1 MAVSV
6 YAVALA
12 VTAAVLSVAGTQ
24 PAADPPAAADAATVF
39 QSGTDGYHTFRIPAV
54 VRTRSGALLAFA
66 EGRRGGAGDAG
77 DIDLVLRRS
86 ADGGRTWGPLQTVG
100 DNGPNT
106 FGNPA
111 PVVDPRTGRL
121 VLLSTHNAGTATEQ
135 EILRGEVPPEEGR
148 RVFVQ
153 HSDDEGVTWSAPT
166 EVTATTKRAS
176 WRWYATGPGHAI
188 ALRRGPHA
196 GRLVVPAN
204 HSAAPPAGSA
214 DTGAEPRY
222 YGAHLL
228 LSDDGGATWRIG
240 AEDSTPDGLVN
251 ANESTAAQLPDGRL
265 YVNTR
270 DQNGTAEGSRAS
282 TYSRDGGRT
291 YEAPFASRPDLV
303 GPVVQGSTLQVTGG
317 PLLLSLPGDP
327 GARRDM
333 TVRASTDGGRT
344 WPHAFLVASGPA
356 AYSDLVA
363 LDHRTVGLLH
373 ENGVAGPY
381 EVITFRRLAVTQVL
395 RSAAP

>member
-1 MAVSV
+1 MGVSV
-6 YAVALA
+6 HAVALA
-12 VTAAVLSVAGTQ
+12 VM
-24 PAADPPAAADAATVF
+24 AATLSAVSQSPTSPPTAEPVSVF
-39 QSGTDGYHTFRIPAV
+39 RSGTEGYHTFRIPAV
-54 VRTRSGALLAFA
+54 VRARSGVLLAFA
-66 EGRRGGAGDAG
+66 EGRRGAAGDAG

-86 ADGGRTWGPLQTVG
+86 TDGGRTWGPLQMVG
-100 DNGPNT
+100 DNGPHT

-111 PVVDPRTGRL
+111 PVVDPRTGRV
-121 VLLSTHNAGTATEQ
+121 VLLSTHNAGTASEQ
-135 EILRGEVPPEEGR
+135 EILRGEVPPEDSR

-153 HSDDEGVTWSAPT
+153 HSDDEGTSWSAPV
-166 EVTATTKRAS
+166 EVTPTTKRAD

-188 ALRRGPHA
+188 ALRRGPHP

-214 DTGAEPRY
+214 DTGAEAKY

-228 LSDDGGATWRIG
+228 ISDDGGTTWRIG
-240 AEDSTPDGLVN
+240 AEDSSPDGWVN
-251 ANESTAAQLPDGRL
+251 ANESTVAQLPDGRL

-270 DQNGTAEGSRAS
+270 DHNGAADGTRAS
-282 TYSRDGGRT
+282 TYSRDGGST
-291 YEAPFASRPDLV
+291 YEAPFAPRPDLV

-333 TVRASTDGGRT
+333 TMRASTDGGRT
-344 WPHAFLVASGPA
+344 WPHALLVGTGPA

-363 LDHRTVGLLH
+363 LDGRTIGLLH
-373 ENGVAGPY
+373 ETGVAGPY
-381 EVITFRRLAVTQVL
+381 EEITFRRLAVSRIL
-395 RSAAP
+395 

>member
-6 YAVALA
+6 YA
-12 VTAAVLSVAGTQ
+12 AAVAVVAATLSVVGPSPAG
-24 PAADPPAAADAATVF
+24 PSAEDPVTVF
-39 QSGTDGYHTFRIPAV
+39 QSGTAGYHTFRIPAV
-54 VRTRSGALLAFA
+54 VRTRGGALLAFA

-86 ADGGRTWGPLQTVG
+86 TDGGRTWGPLRTVG

-111 PVVDPRTGRL
+111 PVVDPRTGRV

-135 EILRGEVPPEEGR
+135 QILRGEVPPEASR

-153 HSDDEGVTWSAPT
+153 HSDDDGVSWSAPA
-166 EVTATTKRAS
+166 EVTATAKRAD

-204 HSAAPPAGSA
+204 HSAAPPAGSS
-214 DTGAEPRY
+214 DTGAEPKY

-228 LSDDGGATWRIG
+228 ISDDGGATWRIG
-240 AEDSTPDGLVN
+240 AEDSTPDGWVN
-251 ANESTAAQLPDGRL
+251 ANESTVAQLPDGRL

-270 DQNGTAEGSRAS
+270 DQNGAAEGSRAA
-282 TYSRDGGRT
+282 TYSHDGGDS
-291 YEAPFASRPDLV
+291 YEAPFAPRPDIV
-303 GPVVQGSTLQVTGG
+303 GPVVQGSTLQVDGG

-327 GARRDM
+327 GARRDL
-333 TVRASTDGGRT
+333 TVRASADGGRT
-344 WPHAFLVASGPA
+344 WPRTILVAEGPA

-363 LDHRTVGLLH
+363 LNGRTVGLLY
-373 ENGVAGPY
+373 ENGQAGPY
-381 EVITFRRLAVTQVL
+381 EAITFRRFPG
-395 RSAAP
+395 R